1 MTFNIVGWRDGL
13 SVQRL
18 TVSGDA
24 TPNRVGCVEQ
34 SRIHHM
40 PSPTEKAGEN
50 PRGGKAF
57 VARAVSL
64 RPLLWWL
71 VVRSLDTQSVQSV
84 EFIARRVWRAVWG
97 GASTC
102 VAASSTGLVV
112 VAACV
117 ACSTDL
123 PQRSCAREIWAQPE
137 QPGAELHVVGSWD
150 GWLLPGRPLSAVGED
165 GWQRLVIDDLGPG
178 EYGYLILEDGD
189 SRIDALNPLSLF
201 WHEQEDLEVSRL
213 EVEDC
218 SLPAVEIDA
227 VEVDASG
234 QMRVSARFLAAA
246 GDPSPV
252 ARDGVEVRLDGDG
265 SLPASAVSVD
275 PASGAIEIVTEALSR
290 GRHSLAIEARSEDC
304 GGACRTRADARALG
318 WVDPTAPLWEG
329 GTLYHVLIDRYRGDG
344 GAWLSPPENPGA
356 RAGGTLGGVQASIED
371 GTLDRL
377 GVSAIWLS
385 PVYLGPSE
393 ARSGRD
399 DDHLYTNYHG
409 YWVVGGRAV
418 EPAFGGEEALHALVA
433 SAHSRG
439 IRVLLDIV
447 PNHIYEDNPWAAELA
462 AEGKI
467 NRRDPL
473 CICGASDCSWGEYIQ
488 TCWFTDYLPD
498 LYLKDAAVI
507 AKVVADAVWWTETFD
522 LDGVRLDAVPMMP
535 RAATRR
541 IAAGIRASA
550 SPRDAH
556 FLLGE
561 VFTGPGAWGIEAIR
575 YYLGPDGIDSVFD
588 FPLMWTLRDV
598 LAHRSAGFEAVDA
611 ILAQTEG
618 AIAGSGAV
626 LGRMIGNHDTSRFMT
641 EIAGDGGSDPW
652 VNPPAQPSDVAAYEL
667 QGLALG
673 LNLTLS
679 GLAVLYYGDEVGL
692 AGSDDPDSRRVMPPE
707 EALIPAQRALQAQT
721 ERIAQLRRCLPALT
735 AGGRETLL
743 AEGDLYAFVRA
754 RDDLEPAI
762 VLVNRGD
769 ASAMPTLDLGDRSGT
784 FVDVVSG
791 ESVLLPGGVTTVE
804 IGPRTIRALIPAGS
818 TCAPAP

>member
-1 MTFNIVGWRDGL
+1 MWSKAWFP
-13 SVQRL
+13 
-18 TVSGDA
+18 DA
-24 TPNRVGCVEQ
+24 PER
-34 SRIHHM
+34 
-40 PSPTEKAGEN
+40 EKI
-50 PRGGKAF
+50 RGGGEAF
-57 VARAVSL
+57 FTGVATL
-64 RPLLWWL
+64 RPLLWCL
-71 VVRSLDTQSVQSV
+71 FVRSPDTRRGQSAEVTVRQ
-84 EFIARRVWRAVWG
+84 VWG
-97 GASTC
+97 SVWGLASTW
-102 VAASSTGLVV
+102 VAPFTAGFVV
-112 VAACV
+112 MTVCV
-117 ACSTDL
+117 ACTPEP

-137 QPGAELHVVGSWD
+137 RPGAELRVVGSWD
-150 GWLLPGRPLSAVGED
+150 EWLLPGRPLSEVGGE

-178 EYGYLILEDGD
+178 EYGYLILEDGEGRAD
-189 SRIDALNPLSLF
+189 ELNPLSLF
-201 WHEQEDLEVSRL
+201 WHEQGDLEVSRL

-227 VEVDASG
+227 VEVDAGG

-246 GDPSPV
+246 GEPSPV
-252 ARDGVEVRLDGDG
+252 GRDVAVRLDGEDP
-265 SLPASAVSVD
+265 LPASAVSVD
-275 PASGAIEIVTEALSR
+275 PESGSIEVVTEALPR
-290 GRHSLAIEARSEDC
+290 GRHSLEIEARAETC
-304 GGACRTRADARALG
+304 GDGCRTSAGARALG
-318 WVDPTAPLWEG
+318 WVDPVTSDWEG

-344 GAWLSPPENPGA
+344 GAWLGPPENPGA
-356 RAGGTLGGVQASIED
+356 RAGGTLGGVQASLED
-371 GTLDRL
+371 GTLERL

-385 PVYLGPSE
+385 PVYLGPAE
-393 ARSGRD
+393 ARLGRD

-409 YWVVGGRAV
+409 YWVVDGRAV

-447 PNHIYEDNPWAAELA
+447 PNHIYEDNPWAAELS

-473 CICGASDCSWGEYIQ
+473 CICGAADCSWGEYIQ

-498 LYLKDAAVI
+498 LYLKDASVM

-561 VFTGPGAWGIEAIR
+561 VFTGPGAWGIDAIR

-598 LAHRSAGFEAVDA
+598 IAHGSAGFEAVDA
-611 ILAQTEG
+611 ILVQTE
-618 AIAGSGAV
+618 ASIAGSGAV

-652 VNPPAQPSDVAAYEL
+652 LDPPAQPSDVAAYER

-679 GLAVLYYGDEVGL
+679 GLAVLYYGDEIGL
-692 AGSDDPDSRRVMPPE
+692 AGVDDPDSRRVMPSD
-707 EALIPAQRALQAQT
+707 AQLIPAQRALREQT
-721 ERIAQLRRCLPALT
+721 ERIAQLRRCLPAL
-735 AGGRETLL
+735 AGGGRETLL
-743 AEGDLYAFVRA
+743 AEGDLYVFVRD

-791 ESVLLPGGVTTVE
+791 EPLVLPGGATTVE
-804 IGPRTIRALIPAGS
+804 IGPRTIRALIPAS
-818 TCAPAP
+818 SACAPAP